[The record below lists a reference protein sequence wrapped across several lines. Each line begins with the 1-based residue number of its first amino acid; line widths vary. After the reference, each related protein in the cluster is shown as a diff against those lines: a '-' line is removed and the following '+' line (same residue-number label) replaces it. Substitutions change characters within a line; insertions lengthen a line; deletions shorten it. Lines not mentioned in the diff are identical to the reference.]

1 MVQRKFMVIKKLQ
14 RALTDK
20 NKDEE
25 GFLEHVLQ
33 KYPMLR
39 DLMILK
45 ARYFKK

>member
-25 GFLEHVLQ
+25 GFFRACIAKVSNAEGFDDTESKV
-33 KYPMLR
+33 
-39 DLMILK
+39 
-45 ARYFKK
+45 F